1 MKRYVAHRLLQA
13 IPLLL
18 GIVTITFFI
27 MRLAPG
33 DPLAEMVE
41 RLAQYGFSPD
51 AIQRVREN
59 YGLND
64 PLLAQYLNW
73 LGNLIQGDFG
83 TSIRYGRP
91 VSSLIGEALP
101 FTLQLAALALL
112 VDALIGIPLGVF
124 SAVRR
129 GTKVDRVVTLSAL
142 VVYAVPGF
150 WLGLMLILAFSVG
163 LGWLPPSQAMS
174 FDYDEMNL
182 FQQFGDRIW
191 HLILPVFVLGVASAA
206 GTARY
211 VRNRLLD
218 TLNEDYVLAARARGL
233 SEHTVIYGHALRNAL
248 LPLITIYGM
257 SLPFLFG
264 GAAIIETLF
273 AWPGMGRL
281 AVEAVTGRDYP
292 VIMAVTTIAAC
303 LTVVGNLI
311 ADTVYGWVD
320 PRVRYDAN

>member
-1 MKRYVAHRLLQA
+1 MRRYVALRLLQA
-13 IPLLL
+13 LPLLL

-33 DPLAEMVE
+33 DPLAAMQE
-41 RLAQYGFSPD
+41 RLAIHNVDPA
-51 AIQRVREN
+51 AIEAMRDN

-64 PLLAQYLNW
+64 PLGVQYLNW
-73 LGNLIQGDFG
+73 LGDLATGDLG
-83 TSIRYGRP
+83 KSIRYGRP
-91 VSSLIGEALP
+91 VRSLIAEALP
-101 FTLQLAALALL
+101 FTLQLTMLALFF
-112 VDALIGIPLGVF
+112 DALIGIPLGVM

-129 GTKVDRVVTLSAL
+129 GTRLDRTVTLAAL

-150 WLGLMLILAFSVG
+150 WLGLMLILVFSVG
-163 LGWLPPSQAMS
+163 LGWFPPSQALS
-174 FDYDEMNL
+174 FGYDQMGFL
-182 FQQFGDRIW
+182 GQFGDRLW
-191 HLILPVFVLGVASAA
+191 HLVLPVFVLGVASAA

-218 TLNEDYVLAARARGL
+218 TLSEDFILAARARGF
-233 SEHTVIYGHALRNAL
+233 SERTVIYGHALRNAL

-257 SLPFLFG
+257 SLPFLIG

-292 VIMAVTTIAAC
+292 MIMAVTTIAAC
-303 LTVVGNLI
+303 LTVVGNLLADI
-311 ADTVYGWVD
+311 AYGIVD
-320 PRVRYDAN
+320 PRVRYDGD

>member
-1 MKRYVAHRLLQA
+1 VRRYVFARLLQA

-33 DPLAEMVE
+33 DPLAAMQE
-41 RLAQYGFSPD
+41 RLAIHNVDPATIEAMRD
-51 AIQRVREN
+51 N

-64 PLLAQYLNW
+64 PLGVQYLNW
-73 LGNLIQGDFG
+73 LGDLARGDLG

-91 VSSLIGEALP
+91 VSALIAEALP
-101 FTLQLAALALL
+101 FTLQLTVLALFF
-112 VDALIGIPLGVF
+112 DALIGIPLGVM

-129 GTKVDRVVTLSAL
+129 GSGLDRGVTLAAL

-150 WLGLMLILAFSVG
+150 WLGLMLILVFSVG
-163 LGWLPPSQAMS
+163 LGWLPTSQAMS
-174 FDYDEMNL
+174 FDYEQMSFFARL
-182 FQQFGDRIW
+182 GDRLW
-191 HLILPVFVLGVASAA
+191 HLVLPVFVLGVASAA

-218 TLNEDYVLAARARGL
+218 TLGEDFILAGRARGL
-233 SEHTVIYGHALRNAL
+233 SERTVIYGHALKNAL

-257 SLPFLFG
+257 SLPFLIG

-281 AVEAVTGRDYP
+281 AVEAVTGQDYP
-292 VIMAVTTIAAC
+292 VIMAVTMIAAG
-303 LTVVGNLI
+303 LTVIGNLLADI
-311 ADTVYGWVD
+311 AYGIVD
-320 PRVRYDAN
+320 PRVHYD